1 MAPSQPC
8 LTSQGEVRGHGD
20 LINAQGVQVSISA
33 LGEGETGQ
41 GEKHVKKVFHDEET
55 LVKDLEDKRTLAMRK
70 SGARSVQAN

>member
-41 GEKHVKKVFHDEET
+41 GEKHVRKVFHDEET
-55 LVKDLEDKRTLAMRK
+55 L
-70 SGARSVQAN
+70 G